1 MKTDAMKKVG
11 GMLSGAGPIAAAILL
26 SVILALSTD
35 TFLTIENWMNILR
48 QMAVNSTIAIG
59 MLLILLT
66 AGIDLSVGSTCAL
79 CSCIMG
85 AMMRDFGV
93 TNPVLL
99 ILICL
104 GSGLV
109 CGFINGALYTRL
121 HLPHPFVAT
130 LGTMQIFRGLAQ
142 IVSKA
147 TPITGFPEGVTGL
160 GFNSIGAIG
169 FPICFITVV
178 IVFVLFAILLNK
190 TALGKKIYA
199 VGGNEEAA
207 KVSGID
213 VQNVKLFVY
222 VMAGLLAGFAA
233 LILTGRVSTAMPTT
247 GEEYAMDAI
256 ASCVIGGASFNGG
269 KGTVGGTFVGAL
281 FIQIIRNGLNLLG
294 AQADLQKVVIGA
306 VVIIAVVIDVRR
318 AMGAEKSKRM
328 AQAKAQQAQKA

>member
-1 MKTDAMKKVG
+1 MKNNIAIRKLGSVF
-11 GMLSGAGPIAAAILL
+11 SNAGPIVAVIIL
-26 SVILALSTD
+26 SVVLSFASS
-35 TFLTIENWMNILR
+35 TFLTVDNWMNILR
-48 QMAVNSTIAIG
+48 QTAVNSMIAIG

-66 AGIDLSVGSTCAL
+66 AGIDLSVGSACAL

-85 AMMRDFGV
+85 AVMRDLGIQNAF
-93 TNPVLL
+93 LL

-109 CGFINGALYTRL
+109 CGYINGALYTKLR
-121 HLPHPFVAT
+121 LPHPFVAT

-142 IVSKA
+142 IISKA
-147 TPITGFPEGVTGL
+147 TPITGFPEGVTAL
-160 GFNSIGAIG
+160 GFRSIGAVG
-169 FPICFITVV
+169 FPVCFLAV
-178 IVFVLFAILLNK
+178 IVVFVLFSILLNK
-190 TALGKKIYA
+190 TPLGKKIYA

-207 KVSGID
+207 RVSGIN
-213 VQNVKLFVY
+213 VQRVKMFVY
-222 VMAGLLAGFAA
+222 VITGLLAGFAA
-233 LILTGRVSTAMPTT
+233 LILTGRVSTALPTT

-294 AQADLQKVVIGA
+294 AQSDLQKVVIGA

-318 AMGAEKSKRM
+318 SVATEKAKRI
-328 AQAKAQQAQKA
+328 AQAKAQMAA